1 MELSEEVFR
10 PRLID
15 TTEYVKARLDQIA
28 ELLEVVSSNA
38 GGDESTSAPRTL
50 FQRLPRH
57 MRRRAM
63 SHNVKRLPR
72 LFRPISVNL
81 NKKKKKK
88 MPSRIWRRRA
98 SRLIRRSM
106 VENSK
111 PRWLSTHIWHAKR
124 FHMEA
129 IWGFKLAVKCCQKT
143 FRPNYRSSLSSS
155 IITDRSYLTCL
166 QFTLIKNTSISFISN
181 LLSKF
186 CRKKCSPTFLNLF
199 ALSGNFET
207 FLLLFKPGDDFNEF
221 IGPCRF
227 SWFLPNKL
235 NLWIHPSI
243 ELDFLKEI
251 SLLNEIKIIS
261 PSKYCNNTAEKLE
274 ASVELNVL
282 KNKISRFQLIGPKSL
297 IYLNCVFKLVLDKE
311 LDNLDCSGYRDIHNW
326 WRLFST
332 KIVTNS
338 SLQSGTLINL
348 LVEDPRLFRA
358 QRSLNNKFIEEN
370 NESNYSNIPLPPSN
384 NSKNLKI
391 NLWNWKEFEDEMLP
405 RRLTNSDFEK
415 ICVGKLVLPSR
426 TDFKVPIILILH
438 LPQKCKNSLGGFR
451 VDFLC
456 PTQVSYDFWLAF
468 QFAKCRAIGLKNW
481 EHLNFEN
488 GLVNFPNEFVDSF
501 AGKRKLKEEIEL
513 IEKNSKKSHKC
524 KLAFIKLQK
533 CLKLINLMDNNL
545 FVLKER
551 LLLKQID
558 YWLKN
563 RERRRINDDEWINE
577 EEILNNCKHCFVPI
591 CLKMLSK
598 GIPKKFS
605 LIYTTDNY
613 ILKKESENI
622 KKFKE
627 IENEEE
633 KIEGEFLLEQNGYKN
648 KKEIVGGFLPLL
660 EENLS
665 NGIFSNE
672 LENKPFDKQINLKNL
687 FPQNLNKKELKT
699 LRNKRKKERKK
710 RKKKIEEEKNGLK
723 ECLIIEEEKEKIDD
737 TRQPPIGFI
746 IVGNYSFIEARG
758 TALGYALLS
767 SLKAINTDR
776 IVFVQNTEENFY
788 KAMIEINLSI
798 AEI

>member
-1 MELSEEVFR
+1 
-10 PRLID
+10 
-15 TTEYVKARLDQIA
+15 
-28 ELLEVVSSNA
+28 
-38 GGDESTSAPRTL
+38 
-50 FQRLPRH
+50 

-72 LFRPISVNL
+72 LFRPVDVNL

-129 IWGFKLAVKCCQKT
+129 IWGFKLAAKCCQKT

-166 QFTLIKNTSISFISN
+166 QFTLTKNTSISFISN

-186 CRKKCSPTFLNLF
+186 CQKKCSPTFNNLF
-199 ALSGNFET
+199 AISGNFEIS
-207 FLLLFKPGDDFNEF
+207 LLLFKPGDDFNGF

-261 PSKYCNNTAEKLE
+261 PSKYCNNTAEKIE
-274 ASVELNVL
+274 ASIELNVL

-297 IYLNCVFKLVLDKE
+297 IYLNFVFKLVLDEE
-311 LDNLDCSGYRDIHNW
+311 LDILDCSDYRDIHNW
-326 WRLFST
+326 WRLFAT
-332 KIVTNS
+332 KIVSNS

-370 NESNYSNIPLPPSN
+370 NEINYSNIPLPPSN

-405 RRLTNSDFEK
+405 KRLTNSDFEK

-426 TDFKVPIILILH
+426 TDFKVPIVLILH
-438 LPQKCKNSLGGFR
+438 LPQKCKNYLGGFR

-501 AGKRKLKEEIEL
+501 AGKRKLKEEVEL

-524 KLAFIKLQK
+524 RLAFIKLQK

-563 RERRRINDDEWINE
+563 RERRRRNDDDNEWINVE
-577 EEILNNCKHCFVPI
+577 ENLINNSKHCFVAI
-591 CLKMLSK
+591 YLKMLSK

-613 ILKKESENI
+613 ILKKESENF

-633 KIEGEFLLEQNGYKN
+633 KIEGEFLVEQNGYKN

-699 LRNKRKKERKK
+699 LRNKRKKEKKK

-723 ECLIIEEEKEKIDD
+723 EGCLIIEEEKEKIDD
-737 TRQPPIGFI
+737 TRQSPIGFI
-746 IVGNYSFIEARG
+746 INGNYSFIEARG
-758 TALGYALLS
+758 IALGYALLS
-767 SLKAINTDR
+767 SLKSINTDR

-788 KAMIEINLSI
+788 KAIIEINFSI

>member
-1 MELSEEVFR
+1 MLIPKSRRPPVIIRDGRQIKPNPLPWELKISRELLLGKVKVLSRIGLEKIPCLHVRVPLYTFFEVTRIFYRTFELYWALDPEEKCKLGDVVIIRKLPEEKRIASTVPYLIEKVVLEHGARVDLLSKKRNFEGIYEDEMNIRKQLVEEVYNEPLAEMEVSEEVFR

-81 NKKKKKK
+81 NKKKK

-98 SRLIRRSM
+98 SRLIR
-106 VENSK
+106 VDW
-111 PRWLSTHIWHAKR
+111 PL
-124 FHMEA
+124 
-129 IWGFKLAVKCCQKT
+129 
-143 FRPNYRSSLSSS
+143 
-155 IITDRSYLTCL
+155 
-166 QFTLIKNTSISFISN
+166 
-181 LLSKF
+181 
-186 CRKKCSPTFLNLF
+186 
-199 ALSGNFET
+199 
-207 FLLLFKPGDDFNEF
+207 
-221 IGPCRF
+221 
-227 SWFLPNKL
+227 
-235 NLWIHPSI
+235 
-243 ELDFLKEI
+243 
-251 SLLNEIKIIS
+251 
-261 PSKYCNNTAEKLE
+261 
-274 ASVELNVL
+274 
-282 KNKISRFQLIGPKSL
+282 
-297 IYLNCVFKLVLDKE
+297 
-311 LDNLDCSGYRDIHNW
+311 
-326 WRLFST
+326 
-332 KIVTNS
+332 
-338 SLQSGTLINL
+338 
-348 LVEDPRLFRA
+348 EDPRLFRA

-370 NESNYSNIPLPPSN
+370 NEINYSNIPLPPSN

-391 NLWNWKEFEDEMLP
+391 NLWNWKDFEDEMLP

-488 GLVNFPNEFVDSF
+488 GLLNFPNEFLDSF

-524 KLAFIKLQK
+524 KLAFIKLQE

-558 YWLKN
+558 YWLEN
-563 RERRRINDDEWINE
+563 RERRRRNDDNEWINE
-577 EEILNNCKHCFVPI
+577 EENLINNCKHCFLPI
-591 CLKMLSK
+591 YLKMLSK

-672 LENKPFDKQINLKNL
+672 LKNKPFDKQINLKNL

-699 LRNKRKKERKK
+699 LRNKRKKEKKK

-723 ECLIIEEEKEKIDD
+723 EYLIIEEEKGRIDD

-767 SLKAINTDR
+767 SLKAINKDR

>member
-1 MELSEEVFR
+1 MEVSEEVFR

-81 NKKKKKK
+81 NKKKK

-111 PRWLSTHIWHAKR
+111 PRWLPTHIWHAKR

-186 CRKKCSPTFLNLF
+186 CRKKCSPTFNNLF

-207 FLLLFKPGDDFNEF
+207 SLLLFKPGDDFNEF

-227 SWFLPNKL
+227 SWFY
-235 NLWIHPSI
+235 
-243 ELDFLKEI
+243 LKI

-261 PSKYCNNTAEKLE
+261 PSKYCNNTEENLE

-326 WRLFST
+326 WRLFAT
-332 KIVTNS
+332 RIVTNS

-370 NESNYSNIPLPPSN
+370 NEINYSNIPLPPSN

-391 NLWNWKEFEDEMLP
+391 NLWNWKDFEDEMLP

-488 GLVNFPNEFVDSF
+488 GLLNFPNEFLDSF

-524 KLAFIKLQK
+524 RLAFIKLQK

-563 RERRRINDDEWINE
+563 RERRRRNDDNEWINE
-577 EEILNNCKHCFVPI
+577 EENLINNCKHCFLPI
-591 CLKMLSK
+591 YLKMLSK

-622 KKFKE
+622 KNLKKLKMRRRKLKE
-627 IENEEE
+627 N
-633 KIEGEFLLEQNGYKN
+633 FYWNRVRFYRLFNGYKN

-699 LRNKRKKERKK
+699 LRNKRKKEKKK

-723 ECLIIEEEKEKIDD
+723 EGCLIIEEEKEKIDD

-767 SLKAINTDR
+767 SLKAINKDR

>member
-63 SHNVKRLPR
+63 SHN
-72 LFRPISVNL
+72 
-81 NKKKKKK
+81 

-181 LLSKF
+181 YYQNFVERNVLQLFLIYLLFLVISKHF
-186 CRKKCSPTFLNLF
+186 CFFLNLVMI
-199 ALSGNFET
+199 LMN
-207 FLLLFKPGDDFNEF
+207 LLVLV
-221 IGPCRF
+221 
-227 SWFLPNKL
+227 
-235 NLWIHPSI
+235 
-243 ELDFLKEI
+243 DFLGFYLKI

-426 TDFKVPIILILH
+426 TDFKVPIVLILH
-438 LPQKCKNSLGGFR
+438 LPQKCKNYLGGFR

-501 AGKRKLKEEIEL
+501 AGKRKLKEEVEL

-591 CLKMLSK
+591 YLKMLSK

-613 ILKKESENI
+613 ILKKESENF

-633 KIEGEFLLEQNGYKN
+633 KIEGEFLVEQNGYKN

-672 LENKPFDKQINLKNL
+672 LENKPFDKQINLKIL

-699 LRNKRKKERKK
+699 LRNKRKKERK
-710 RKKKIEEEKNGLK
+710 R
-723 ECLIIEEEKEKIDD
+723 EKE
-737 TRQPPIGFI
+737 
-746 IVGNYSFIEARG
+746 N
-758 TALGYALLS
+758 
-767 SLKAINTDR
+767 
-776 IVFVQNTEENFY
+776 
-788 KAMIEINLSI
+788 
-798 AEI
+798 